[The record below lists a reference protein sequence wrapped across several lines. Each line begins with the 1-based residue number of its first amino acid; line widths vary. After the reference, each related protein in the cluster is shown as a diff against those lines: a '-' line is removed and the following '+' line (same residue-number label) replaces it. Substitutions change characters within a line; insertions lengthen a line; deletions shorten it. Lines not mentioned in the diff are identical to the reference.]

1 MGVRFDVPCRLGG
14 FERALSGFVLL
25 LFVKAEPFY
34 GLFDIRPAVRVG
46 LFKAGQRV
54 GSRELVSCEKSWL

>member
-25 LFVKAEPFY
+25 FFVTVGGIRTLADALAEADVSP
-34 GLFDIRPAVRVG
+34 VR
-46 LFKAGQRV
+46 
-54 GSRELVSCEKSWL
+54 